1 MPNHY
6 DSSLYA
12 HTGCAVLKIVE
23 IESTTGE
30 SDNTVYILY
39 DVKTKE
45 FIVRGQRNRS
55 HSIVYEPYA
64 FLCPGNNSIHLLDF
78 VSLSICEYNSI
89 SYTLYNCTD
98 LPYLSDDITFE
109 SLEWS
114 CYKANEITG
123 YDNMPHRR
131 KTMKKYIGILQN
143 MFNRY

>member
-6 DSSLYA
+6 DPSMYA
-12 HTGCAVLKIVE
+12 HTGCMVLKIVE
-23 IESTTGE
+23 IESTTGD

-45 FIVRGQRNRS
+45 YIVRGQRNRS
-55 HSIVYEPYA
+55 YKTIFDPYS
-64 FLCPGNNSIHLLDF
+64 FYCKDITTLLDF
-78 VSLSICEYNSI
+78 VSLSICKDNRI

-98 LPYLSDDITFE
+98 LPYLSDDISFE

-123 YDNMPHRR
+123 YDNMPHSR
-131 KTMKKYIGILQN
+131 KTMKKYVYIVKN
-143 MFNRY
+143 MFNSY